1 MAEIDADAMEDR
13 RVYHLAMQS
22 PLEVVAEV
30 RRLRGQVERRQS
42 KLGELDH
49 EVERLRYVLDE
60 YRRIL
65 DERQEAYAELY
76 GTEQWLRYEW
86 GKRGEALDRVNALL
100 DARAE
105 EHAEFLRKVETGE
118 IIMMDRAIGPV
129 QVYVRDVRAAIGDTT

>member
-1 MAEIDADAMEDR
+1 MAWPICVLAESPRSLDAGLDKSGDGNTLQDTVVDESAIDPPDTA
-13 RVYHLAMQS
+13 QS
-22 PLEVVAEV
+22 
-30 RRLRGQVERRQS
+30 
-42 KLGELDH
+42 H